1 MENEIEIA
9 ELTTKLG
16 GIILKKAELEKDF
29 EKVYLSVFEKMITIE
44 NISEDNILQILG
56 EMGG

>member
-1 MENEIEIA
+1 MDNWI

-16 GIILKKAELEKDF
+16 GVILRKAELEQDF
-29 EKVYLSVFEKMITIE
+29 EKVYQKVFEKIVEIE
-44 NISEDNILQILG
+44 AFEDSDFLEILG